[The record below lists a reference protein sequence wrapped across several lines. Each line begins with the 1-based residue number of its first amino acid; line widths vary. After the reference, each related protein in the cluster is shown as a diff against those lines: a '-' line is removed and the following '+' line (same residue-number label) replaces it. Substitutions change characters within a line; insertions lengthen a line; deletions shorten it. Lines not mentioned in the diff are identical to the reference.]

1 MIVFVTSA
9 NNLQAARASDALI
22 FNLSTRADGV
32 INFIYIEQRLKK
44 LLLRLK
50 YHAMQCNC
58 YRSDDGVYMMVMI
71 MIMMIIICL

>member
-44 LLLRLK
+44 IVVEIK
-50 YHAMQCNC
+50 VSCNAM
-58 YRSDDGVYMMVMI
+58 
-71 MIMMIIICL
+71 